1 MVKGSNVVSSVHHLK
16 MAREHFEDFR
26 REFPE
31 AMGSKLFKTYIDR
44 INWIFKDLLAYP
56 HLTQA
61 VRDGFKAEIESDVF
75 AIPAISEKVALLNPQ
90 QRDMIEATID
100 AMLSGVEIKISDIS
114 EKS

>member
-1 MVKGSNVVSSVHHLK
+1 MRGSNVVSSVHHLK

-56 HLTQA
+56 HLTPG
-61 VRDGFKAEIESDVF
+61 VREGFKAEIESDVF
-75 AIPAISEKVALLNPQ
+75 AIPAISEKVALLNPE

-100 AMLSGVEIKISDIS
+100 AMLSGIEIKISDIS
-114 EKS
+114 EKP